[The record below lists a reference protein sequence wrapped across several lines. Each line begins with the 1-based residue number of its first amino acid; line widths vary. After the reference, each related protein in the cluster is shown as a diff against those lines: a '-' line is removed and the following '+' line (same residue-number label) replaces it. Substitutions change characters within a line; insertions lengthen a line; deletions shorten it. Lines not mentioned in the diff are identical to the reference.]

1 MVWIRLAA
9 LLGSLVKTA
18 RKLAP
23 QIRMVSNVNTGAHVL
38 TVDCAI
44 LLMGHALVL
53 GIGLVKIVRNVG
65 QT

>member
-18 RKLAP
+18 RKLAR
-23 QIRMVSNVNTGAHVL
+23 QIRMVSDVNKSAHVL

-44 LLMGHALVL
+44 LLMGRALVL
-53 GIGLVKIVRNVG
+53 GIGSVEIVRNVG
-65 QT
+65 HT